1 MVAHDK
7 LAEERRVGLEQHAA
21 QHHVRFEVDSPLIE
35 KLAHKGNVYALGVFE
50 KYESA
55 LSKSNHLML
64 VHPSGLGNIGTI
76 LRTMVAFG
84 VRDLAL
90 IRPAADV
97 FNPHIIRAAVGA
109 NFLVNVEYFG
119 GLEPYREKF
128 AHRLYPFFLEAQTPL
143 HEAQFTP
150 PFTLVFGPEWPGLPA
165 VYQNA
170 GTGVVIPQDG
180 AAESLNLGVAVG
192 VALYE
197 ARRSVS
203 QAVS

>member
-1 MVAHDK
+1 MVVHDK
-7 LAEERRVGLEQHAA
+7 LMEERRVRLEQHAA
-21 QHHVRFEVDSPLIE
+21 QHHIPFEVDSALIE

-50 KYESA
+50 KYESP
-55 LSKSNHLML
+55 LSAGNHLML
-64 VHPSGLGNIGTI
+64 VHPSGLGNVGTI

-97 FNPHIIRAAVGA
+97 FNPHVVRAAIGA
-109 NFLVNVEYFG
+109 NFLVNVEYFE

-143 HEAQFTP
+143 DEAQFTP
-150 PFTLVFGPEWPGLPA
+150 PFTLVFGPEWPGLP
-165 VYQNA
+165 VSYREA
-170 GTGVVIPQDG
+170 GTGVVIPQDS

-192 VALYE
+192 VALYQ
-197 ARRSVS
+197 ARLS
-203 QAVS
+203 